1 MRFFRFFLTRHPLPT
16 GVLVIALAGL
26 TWFGARFVSELLY
39 FSDPA
44 HQQQSL
50 APWMS
55 PYYVAKSWDLPREVI
70 IREMQLEP
78 DHKQPTLADVVEHMG
93 ITLPELEARI
103 RKAKDALETERRR
116 HHGGREDMPPGLE
129 HGRGEAGAGD
139 HD

>member
-1 MRFFRFFLTRHPLPT
+1 MD
-16 GVLVIALAGL
+16 V
-26 TWFGARFVSELLY
+26 
-39 FSDPA
+39 
-44 HQQQSL
+44 
-50 APWMS
+50 

>member
-1 MRFFRFFLTRHPLPT
+1 MRFFRFLLTRHPLPAA
-16 GVLVIALAGL
+16 VLVIGLAGL
-26 TWFGARFVSELLY
+26 SWFGVRFVSELLY

-44 HQQQSL
+44 HQEQSL

-55 PYYVAKSWDLPREVI
+55 PYYVAKSWDLPHEVI

-93 ITLPELEARI
+93 ITLPELEVRI
-103 RKAKDALETERRR
+103 CKAKAEIEADRLLR
-116 HHGGREDMPPGLE
+116 HDGGDDREPPPEQGQ
-129 HGRGEAGAGD
+129 GEAGDGD

>member
-1 MRFFRFFLTRHPLPT
+1 MRFLRFLLTRHPLPT
-16 GVLVIALAGL
+16 AVLVVGLAGL
-26 TWFGARFVSELLY
+26 GWFGARFVSELVY

-44 HQQQSL
+44 HQEQTL

-93 ITLPELEARI
+93 ITLPELETRI
-103 RKAKDALETERRR
+103 RKAKAALEAERRR
-116 HHGGREDMPPGLE
+116 HHEGRKEPSPGLE

>member
-1 MRFFRFFLTRHPLPT
+1 MRFFRFLLTRHPLPT
-16 GVLVIALAGL
+16 AVLVIGLAGL
-26 TWFGARFVSELLY
+26 SWFGVRFVSELLY

-44 HQQQSL
+44 HQEQSL

-103 RKAKDALETERRR
+103 RKAKADVEADRLLR
-116 HHGGREDMPPGLE
+116 HGGGDDREPPPEQGQ
-129 HGRGEAGAGD
+129 GEAGAGD

>member
-1 MRFFRFFLTRHPLPT
+1 MRFFRFLMTRHPLPT
-16 GVLVIALAGL
+16 AVLVIGLAGL
-26 TWFGARFVSELLY
+26 SWFGVRFVSELLY

-44 HQQQSL
+44 HQEQSL

-78 DHKQPTLADVVEHMG
+78 DHKQPTLADVVEHIG

-103 RKAKDALETERRR
+103 RKAKAEIEAERLLR
-116 HHGGREDMPPGLE
+116 HGADDKEPPEDEGQGR
-129 HGRGEAGAGD
+129 AGAGG

>member
-1 MRFFRFFLTRHPLPT
+1 MRFFRFLLTRHPLPT
-16 GVLVIALAGL
+16 AVLVIGLAGL
-26 TWFGARFVSELLY
+26 SWFGVRFVSEILY

-44 HQQQSL
+44 HQEQSL

-78 DHKQPTLADVVEHMG
+78 DHKQPTLADVVEHIG

-103 RKAKDALETERRR
+103 RKAKAEIEAERLLR
-116 HHGGREDMPPGLE
+116 HGGGDDRQPPPAQGQ
-129 HGRGEAGAGD
+129 GEAGDGG